1 MSRATL
7 RTWMVRLAVG
17 VGILVVGLIAAGF
30 LYETVASQ
38 MADRRYPPPGTM
50 VDVGGHRLHLHCLG
64 EGQPTVILDAG
75 GGPLGS
81 LSWRPIH
88 ADLALDTRVCAYDRA
103 GILWSE
109 TSRVARP
116 GERAVADLSA
126 LLEGAGE
133 AGPVVLVGHSLG
145 GQFAVEFA
153 TLHPERV
160 AGLVLVDASHPAML
174 ERLPAEI
181 RSAFVPPRALRTA
194 ARVASRLGIVRLVGT
209 DVAAI
214 DLTPAEEKALS
225 AFLPRS
231 TIANL
236 DEIEVAVLDGGFVPR
251 AGALQDRPVVLLS
264 AGRFGPGE
272 PPGWSAEWSV
282 TYMQLWD
289 EMQDSLAVISTASR
303 RLVAEESD
311 HMIHWNQ
318 PALVTEAV
326 RDVVA
331 DVRAELLP

>member
-1 MSRATL
+1 MSATL
-7 RTWMVRLAVG
+7 RTWMVRLAMG
-17 VGILVVGLIAAGF
+17 AGILVVSLIIAGSV
-30 LYETVASQ
+30 YETIASR
-38 MADRRYPPPGTM
+38 MADRRYPAPGAM
-50 VDVGGHRLHLHCLG
+50 IDVGSHRLHLHCLG

-75 GGPLGS
+75 AGPWGS

-109 TSRVARP
+109 RSRVARP
-116 GERAVADLSA
+116 GERAVADLFA
-126 LLEGAGE
+126 LLDGAGE
-133 AGPVVLVGHSLG
+133 ADPVVLVGHSLG

-153 TLHPERV
+153 TRHPERV

-181 RSAFVPPRALRTA
+181 RTAFVPPRAVRTA
-194 ARVASRLGIVRLVGT
+194 ARLASRLGVVRLVGT

-214 DLTPAEEKALS
+214 DLTPGEEEALS

-231 TIANL
+231 TIANM
-236 DEIEVAVLDGGFVPR
+236 DEIEGAVLGDGFVPQ
-251 AGALQDRPVVLLS
+251 AAALQDRPVVLLS

-272 PPGWSAEWSV
+272 PPGWSAGWSV
-282 TYMQLWD
+282 TYMQLWA
-289 EMQDSLAVISTASR
+289 EMQDSLALISTASR
-303 RLVAEESD
+303 RFVVEESD

-318 PALVTEAV
+318 PELVAEAV

-331 DVRAELLP
+331 EARVDVVP